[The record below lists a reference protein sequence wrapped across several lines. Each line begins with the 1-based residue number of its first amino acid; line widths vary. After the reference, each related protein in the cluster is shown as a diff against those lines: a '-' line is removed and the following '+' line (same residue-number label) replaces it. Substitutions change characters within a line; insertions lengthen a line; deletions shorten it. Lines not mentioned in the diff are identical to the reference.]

1 MKVGEAIAYILGC
14 EGVDTLIG
22 YPVSPLIEPAAAAGI
37 RPIIVRQERTGLHM
51 ADSMSRMTSG
61 KRIGVFTMQSGP
73 GTENAFGGVA
83 QAYADSV
90 PILVIAAG
98 HDRREMTTPPNFSA
112 YLNYR
117 NVTKWI
123 DQLVLPETVVPT
135 MRRAFARLRNGRP
148 RPVLVEVPWDVWYED
163 CPDPTGYVPPITVR
177 SAPDP
182 ADVERAADALV
193 AAERP
198 ILYAG
203 QGVHYAEAWPEL
215 RALAEL
221 LAAPVTTSLQG
232 KSAFPEDHPLSLGS
246 GGRTVPR
253 PLDVFMGEADLVF
266 GIGASFTKT
275 GYGLQWPADKRY
287 IHATLDP
294 ADLDQVVPVEVG
306 LVGDARLTLAAL
318 LEAVGDRIREPRTER
333 AATIAARI
341 AGIRAEWLADWDIRR
356 RSDAAPMSPYRVMAD
371 LAATVDVAQ
380 HDHHPRRRQPARPD
394 LPVLAGHDTAVVHRL
409 GQVHPAGL
417 RPGPRDRGEAGPPGP
432 PVHQRHGRRGV
443 RDDRPRLRDRRPRAD
458 PDPDDRPQQLLDG
471 DRAGRD
477 ADLDRALPLDR
488 HRRRLRGD
496 RPRPRRLGRAGDRAV
511 RDRRG
516 GPARRGRDRGRPAG
530 AARVHH
536 LAGGLDLDAR
546 VDGALKRLKRPSSRY
561 ACREHQTPRSRS
573 PDVSVMLSSGIKPKE
588 ARSPGASAPAARS
601 PSAARPS
608 RT

>member
-61 KRIGVFTMQSGP
+61 KRIGVFTMQMGP
-73 GTENAFGGVA
+73 GSENAFGGVA

-90 PILVIAAG
+90 PILVLAAG
-98 HDRREMTTPPNFSA
+98 HDRREMTMPPNFSA

-148 RPVLVEVPWDVWYED
+148 RPVLVEVPWDVWDEE
-163 CPDPTGYVPPITVR
+163 CPDPSGYVPPITVR

-182 ADVERAADALV
+182 ADVERAAEALV

-203 QGVHYAEAWPEL
+203 QGVHYAEAWTEL

-221 LAAPVTTSLQG
+221 LGAPVTTSLQG

-253 PLDVFMGEADLVF
+253 PVDVFMGEADLVF

-275 GYGLQWPADKRY
+275 GYGLQWPAAKRY
-287 IHATLDP
+287 IHATVDP
-294 ADLDQVVPVEVG
+294 ADLDQIVPVEVG

-333 AATIAARI
+333 AATVAARI
-341 AGIRAEWLADWDIRR
+341 ASIRKEWLADWASKTD
-356 RSDAAPMSPYRVMAD
+356 SDEVPMTPYRVMRD
-371 LAATVDVAQ
+371 LAASVDVARTTIT
-380 HDHHPRRRQPARPD
+380 HDAGSPRDQISPFWPATTPLSYIGWGKSTQLGYGLGLAIGAKLAHPDRLCINVMGDAAFGMTGLDFETAVRERIPILTVVLNNFSMAIELIEMPISTELYRSTDIGGSTRRSRATSAAGASGSPNRRRSARRFDGPWPPPRPASRHCSSSSPRRRSRS
-394 LPVLAGHDTAVVHRL
+394 RC
-409 GQVHPAGL
+409 
-417 RPGPRDRGEAGPPGP
+417 PGIRCRDPPW
-432 PVHQRHGRRGV
+432 H
-443 RDDRPRLRDRRPRAD
+443 
-458 PDPDDRPQQLLDG
+458 
-471 DRAGRD
+471 
-477 ADLDRALPLDR
+477 
-488 HRRRLRGD
+488 
-496 RPRPRRLGRAGDRAV
+496 
-511 RDRRG
+511 
-516 GPARRGRDRGRPAG
+516 
-530 AARVHH
+530 
-536 LAGGLDLDAR
+536 
-546 VDGALKRLKRPSSRY
+546 PSSCPTSS
-561 ACREHQTPRSRS
+561 ASSCRTSRTSWPRSLATWRTTRT
-573 PDVSVMLSSGIKPKE
+573 SSWP
-588 ARSPGASAPAARS
+588 ASAS
-601 PSAARPS
+601 CS
-608 RT
+608 

>member
-14 EGVDTLIG
+14 EGVETLIG

-51 ADSMSRMTSG
+51 ADAMSRMTSG

-246 GGRTVPR
+246 GGRT
-253 PLDVFMGEADLVF
+253 
-266 GIGASFTKT
+266 
-275 GYGLQWPADKRY
+275 
-287 IHATLDP
+287 
-294 ADLDQVVPVEVG
+294 
-306 LVGDARLTLAAL
+306 
-318 LEAVGDRIREPRTER
+318 R
-333 AATIAARI
+333 AAAA
-341 AGIRAEWLADWDIRR
+341 
-356 RSDAAPMSPYRVMAD
+356 
-371 LAATVDVAQ
+371 
-380 HDHHPRRRQPARPD
+380 
-394 LPVLAGHDTAVVHRL
+394 
-409 GQVHPAGL
+409 
-417 RPGPRDRGEAGPPGP
+417 
-432 PVHQRHGRRGV
+432 
-443 RDDRPRLRDRRPRAD
+443 
-458 PDPDDRPQQLLDG
+458 
-471 DRAGRD
+471 
-477 ADLDRALPLDR
+477 
-488 HRRRLRGD
+488 
-496 RPRPRRLGRAGDRAV
+496 
-511 RDRRG
+511 
-516 GPARRGRDRGRPAG
+516 
-530 AARVHH
+530 
-536 LAGGLDLDAR
+536 
-546 VDGALKRLKRPSSRY
+546 
-561 ACREHQTPRSRS
+561 
-573 PDVSVMLSSGIKPKE
+573 
-588 ARSPGASAPAARS
+588 
-601 PSAARPS
+601 
-608 RT
+608 

>member
-182 ADVERAADALV
+182 ADVERAADAFV

-266 GIGASFTKT
+266 GIGASFTQDRLRPPVA
-275 GYGLQWPADKRY
+275 GRQALHPRHARPGRSRPGRAGGGRAGRRRPA
-287 IHATLDP
+287 HP
-294 ADLDQVVPVEVG
+294 G
-306 LVGDARLTLAAL
+306 AL

-371 LAATVDVAQ
+371 LAATVDVANTTIT
-380 HDHHPRRRQPARPD
+380 HD
-394 LPVLAGHDTAVVHRL
+394 AGS
-409 GQVHPAGL
+409 
-417 RPGPRDRGEAGPPGP
+417 PRDQISPFWPATTPLSYIGWGKSTQLGYGLGLAIGAKLAHPDRLCINVMGDA
-432 PVHQRHGRRGV
+432 GV
-443 RDDRPRLRDRRPRAD
+443 RDDRPRLRDRRARAD

-477 ADLDRALPLDR
+477 ADLHRALPLDR

-516 GPARRGRDRGRPAG
+516 RPARGGRDRGRAAG
-530 AARVHH
+530 TARVHH

-546 VDGALKRLKRPSSRY
+546 VDGALKRLKWPLVSVCLSRASSG
-561 ACREHQTPRSRS
+561 AGREALTST
-573 PDVSVMLSSGIKPKE
+573 VMLSSGIKPKE
-588 ARSPGASAPAARS
+588 ARSPRS
-601 PSAARPS
+601 
-608 RT
+608 

>member
-61 KRIGVFTMQSGP
+61 KRIGVFTMQMGP

-90 PILVIAAG
+90 PILVLAAG
-98 HDRREMTTPPNFSA
+98 HDRREMTMPPNFSA

-148 RPVLVEVPWDVWYED
+148 RPVLVEVPWDVWDEE

-182 ADVERAADALV
+182 ADVERAAALLV

-203 QGVHYAEAWPEL
+203 QGVHYAEAWTEL

-221 LAAPVTTSLQG
+221 LGAPVTTSLQG

-253 PLDVFMGEADLVF
+253 PVDVFMGEADLVF

-275 GYGLQWPADKRY
+275 GYGLQWPADQALHPRDGRPGGSRPDR
-287 IHATLDP
+287 AGGGRAGGRRP
-294 ADLDQVVPVEVG
+294 ADAGRAPRGGRRPDPRATHG
-306 LVGDARLTLAAL
+306 ARRDRRRPDRRHPRRVAGRLG
-318 LEAVGDRIREPRTER
+318 LEAD
-333 AATIAARI
+333 
-341 AGIRAEWLADWDIRR
+341 
-356 RSDAAPMSPYRVMAD
+356 SDEVPMTPYRVMARPRRD
-371 LAATVDVAQ
+371 AWTSRARRSPTTRAARATRSPRSGR
-380 HDHHPRRRQPARPD
+380 PRRRCR
-394 LPVLAGHDTAVVHRL
+394 TS
-409 GQVHPAGL
+409 
-417 RPGPRDRGEAGPPGP
+417 
-432 PVHQRHGRRGV
+432 
-443 RDDRPRLRDRRPRAD
+443 
-458 PDPDDRPQQLLDG
+458 
-471 DRAGRD
+471 
-477 ADLDRALPLDR
+477 
-488 HRRRLRGD
+488 
-496 RPRPRRLGRAGDRAV
+496 
-511 RDRRG
+511 
-516 GPARRGRDRGRPAG
+516 AG
-530 AARVHH
+530 AS
-536 LAGGLDLDAR
+536 
-546 VDGALKRLKRPSSRY
+546 RPSSATAWAWRSGRSWPTRT
-561 ACREHQTPRSRS
+561 ACASTSWATRRS
-573 PDVSVMLSSGIKPKE
+573 G
-588 ARSPGASAPAARS
+588 
-601 PSAARPS
+601 
-608 RT
+608 